1 MPLLIQNIEFRLKK
15 ILLINDPYKAET
27 DHDGEV
33 MQCVFL
39 HPAGVHHGVQVQGTL
54 GPALPQV
61 PRHLTQLRAVLTLVL
76 ITVTET
82 RTFKTFKNFRPQ
94 NYKVPFTLSYHKR
107 RCMNLRD
114 LTKLDKI
121 LLLKQHKNNI

>member
-1 MPLLIQNIEFRLKK
+1 MIPKVPLLIQNIEFRLKK
-15 ILLINDPYKAET
+15 KLLINDPYKAVT

-61 PRHLTQLRAVLTLVL
+61 PRHPTQLRAGLTLVL
-76 ITVTET
+76 ITVTKAET
-82 RTFKTFKNFRPQ
+82 
-94 NYKVPFTLSYHKR
+94 H
-107 RCMNLRD
+107 
-114 LTKLDKI
+114 
-121 LLLKQHKNNI
+121 

>member
-61 PRHLTQLRAVLTLVL
+61 PRHPTQLRAGLALVL

-94 NYKVPFTLSYHKR
+94 NYEVSFTLSYHKR

-121 LLLKQHKNNI
+121 LLLKQNKNNI